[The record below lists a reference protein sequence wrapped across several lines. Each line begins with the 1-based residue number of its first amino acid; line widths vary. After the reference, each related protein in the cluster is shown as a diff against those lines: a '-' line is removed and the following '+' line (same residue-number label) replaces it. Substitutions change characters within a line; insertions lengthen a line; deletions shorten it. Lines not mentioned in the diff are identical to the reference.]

1 MYCGQLFGSSVPG
14 SGRERDTRSTEQAG
28 NNQARQSASS
38 SQEMATMARI
48 VEMLA
53 SLNTA
58 ILSD

>member
-1 MYCGQLFGSSVPG
+1 VAIFL
-14 SGRERDTRSTEQAG
+14 A
-28 NNQARQSASS
+28 ASS

-53 SLNTA
+53 SLNIA